1 MRALARLCRRFAVS
15 TRGIAAVEFAMI
27 VPVLLLLLL
36 ASFDAGRAIALYMKV
51 RAAAFT
57 LASITNQFS
66 TSTNSIQTATMTTI
80 TNASARVLDPYP
92 LSAAVEK
99 ITLIKATSLTAAT
112 VSWSYS
118 LNGTAYTQGTTWTLP
133 SQFRTMNGAISGSAC
148 NSYPCYYVLAE
159 VAYTYTPAFGSF
171 VTGPITLSDAV
182 YVTPRSSV
190 CIQYN
195 NVPSTC

>member
-92 LSAAVEK
+92 LTAAVEK

-148 NSYPCYYVLAE
+148 NSYP
-159 VAYTYTPAFGSF
+159 
-171 VTGPITLSDAV
+171 
-182 YVTPRSSV
+182 
-190 CIQYN
+190 
-195 NVPSTC
+195 